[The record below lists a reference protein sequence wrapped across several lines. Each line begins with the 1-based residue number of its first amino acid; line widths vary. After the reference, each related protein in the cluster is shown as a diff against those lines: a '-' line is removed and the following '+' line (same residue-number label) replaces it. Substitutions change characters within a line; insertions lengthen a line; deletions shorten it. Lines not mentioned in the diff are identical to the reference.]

1 MVSRL
6 NTLTMNDKPNMIK
19 RIERE
24 SSGLNSVI
32 VEINIKRG
40 QSGRIV
46 GMRSSSTGARSIE
59 ALEV

>member
-1 MVSRL
+1 
-6 NTLTMNDKPNMIK
+6 MNDKPNMIK